1 MRACVISEQVF
12 VSKEPQRKTLHAAL
26 SFERI
31 GTYKQG
37 KMVDK
42 VNDKFPSA
50 GRAIMSH
57 RILMYKTEFIFQ

>member
-1 MRACVISEQVF
+1 LFLRNH
-12 VSKEPQRKTLHAAL
+12 KEKKTSHTAL

-37 KMVDK
+37 NIVDE
-42 VNDKFPSA
+42 VNDKIPSA

-57 RILMYKTEFIFQ
+57 KIVMYKIELVVQERDSFIK